1 MDNSKTTLHNF
12 KAWLSTTITTSSDQ
26 LDHQFVKNMLDIHN
40 LEESNDIFCIPCE
53 KLLEW
58 EVFSK
63 KSNLKQRLLK
73 LECKQNK
80 DFTIVLDSSSRGRPK
95 EIIKL
100 TVDCFKELC
109 VTANNEA
116 GKKARAYYLVLE
128 RLFKQYVREE
138 FASQLQAKNTQIH
151 KERKL
156 VVNAHKRL
164 RTLDTRFTMRHK
176 FRTSCCVY
184 ILKHPDIL
192 IERYKIGFTNN
203 INRRLAQDRTMIPNI
218 QVCAIFYTPHHILFE
233 KVIKTK
239 FASKFEYASHEWV
252 NESLEKLIEGYRDL
266 NNSNGFEATEE
277 TELWRYNLELD
288 GAGEKILPEESK
300 AEVDIAEPEL
310 VPESR
315 LDPNSISEK
324 TTCTETPSDLE
335 SKSVL
340 SDPESISE
348 KTICTETLDTAIDL
362 LTPDVDTYNTRHA
375 EKGLSEIFPCFTM
388 RYDYIKMNE
397 MAPDKQRYC
406 NGFCQGYQPIEQFMY
421 RSKSLL
427 TICRCCQSMAD
438 TAKLR
443 LDAGTITAKDIRKD
457 PNILKIG
464 EEQMQCRKCKVVK
477 NKTEF
482 RPKKRQC
489 KKCCNATR
497 TRFGDK
503 FTQERLVDEVRA
515 LEALGNVYELKEKLQ
530 TYVKVELHKICSYV
544 KVGRKFDDNKQKVI
558 ENLVSHFGEKF

>member
-1 MDNSKTTLHNF
+1 MDNSKTTSHNA
-12 KAWLSTTITTSSDQ
+12 KALPSQQNTTSKSE
-26 LDHQFVKNMLDIHN
+26 LEPQFVRTMLNIYK
-40 LEESNDIFCIPCE
+40 LEKSNDIFCIPCD
-53 KLLEW
+53 KLLELN
-58 EVFSK
+58 VFKHKADLK
-63 KSNLKQRLLK
+63 KRLLK
-73 LECKQNK
+73 LECRQNK
-80 DFTIVLDSSSRGRPK
+80 DFVIVIDSSSRGRPK
-95 EIIKL
+95 ENITL
-100 TVDCFKELC
+100 TIDCFKNLC
-109 VTANNEA
+109 MTAHNAA
-116 GKKARAYYLVLE
+116 GEKIRTYFKNYHKKVA
-128 RLFKQYVREE
+128 F
-138 FASQLQAKNTQIH
+138 QLQTKNRQIH

-164 RTLDTRFTMRHK
+164 RKLDTRFTMRHK
-176 FRTSCCVY
+176 FRTSYCVY
-184 ILKHPDIL
+184 ILKNPDIL
-192 IERYKIGFTNN
+192 TERYKIGFTKN
-203 INRRLAQDRTMIPNI
+203 INKRLTQDRTMIPNI
-218 QVCAIFYTPHHILFE
+218 QVCAIFYTPHYILFE

-288 GAGEKILPEESK
+288 GAGEKLLPEESK
-300 AEVDIAEPEL
+300 SEMDITEPEL

-335 SKSVL
+335 SKSVS

-503 FTQERLVDEVRA
+503 FTQEKMVDEVRA

-530 TYVKVELHKICSYV
+530 TYVKIELHKICSYV

-558 ENLVSHFGEKF
+558 ENLVSHFSEKF